1 VKRLTVVRHA
11 KSSSHDDTLAD
22 HERPLAERGERD
34 APRMGERLR
43 VRGEYPDSI
52 LTSSAKRALATAELI
67 ARAIGYPPQALRI
80 EPALYLADAQTIL
93 DVVGSQDDVLD
104 HLMIVGHNP
113 GLTDLIDLLVPD
125 LRLDNLPT
133 SGIVAIDST
142 ARRWAELGSPNASV
156 AYVDYPKKHKER

>member
-1 VKRLTVVRHA
+1 MLVRHA
-11 KSSSHDDTLAD
+11 KSSWHDDTLAD

-43 VRGEYPDSI
+43 VRGDHPALI
-52 LTSSAKRALATAELI
+52 LTSSAKRALATAERI
-67 ARAIGYPPQALRI
+67 ARAIGYRQRALRI
-80 EPALYLADAQTIL
+80 EPVLYLADPETIL
-93 DVVGSQDDVLD
+93 GVIGAQDDALD
-104 HLMIVGHNP
+104 HLMIIGHNP
-113 GLTDLIDLLVPD
+113 GLTELVDLLVPD

-156 AYVDYPKKHKER
+156 AYFDYPKKHKEH